1 MGGDRLRRNGK
12 GVSPAISTV
21 IITAATI
28 VLVLVASQYAYR
40 IMEQNKGAAEFAS
53 AKKAMLKLNDSIWY
67 VSDKPQASRST
78 QFEANYGVIALVPN
92 ALNLTV
98 TVGVAGNFKSYPTIT
113 SGLIKYCIS
122 TDYVNYGNGY
132 KEYILGNETVI
143 VSRATDDLGQIVI
156 EQQSGRVS
164 VVLSYR
170 VYVAKTYE
178 TVSYGQNVT
187 YVDIRMIKIVIPK
200 ASSYAGTLD
209 VIAKCMGCSA
219 QDSYVFAV
227 PSDGL
232 TATVNAKVNE
242 GSWYSWV
249 SPPLRKGIVVFNFI
263 VSVVN
268 ISVYGGK

>member
-1 MGGDRLRRNGK
+1 LGRDRLRRNGK

-78 QFEANYGVIALVPN
+78 QFEANYGVIALIPD
-92 ALNLTV
+92 ALNLSV
-98 TVGVAGNFKSYPTIT
+98 IVGVAGNFKSYFVI
-113 SGLIKYCIS
+113 SSLIKYYIS

-187 YVDIRMIKIVIPK
+187 YVDIRIIKIVVPK
-200 ASSYAGTLD
+200 TSSYAGTLD

-219 QDSYVFAV
+219 QDSYVFPV

-232 TATVNAKVNE
+232 TATVSAKVNE

-249 SPPLRKGIVVFNFI
+249 SPPLRKGIVVFNFV